1 MKEKG
6 ETWGRVVL
14 KEAATAKLAGWPPPR
29 PPGGSGTEEVPAKT
43 AEGPPPL
50 PSDPARRPLCGA
62 EGRAKSPKEGPKKRL
77 PDDQVRD
84 QVISQDKRRRS
95 GSPRRKRREEGSA
108 RKDKSTGRRR
118 DPSEDSSGARSPL
131 GRVQGRKAHA
141 PSAGGVQD
149 ERGPL
154 PGGRLPGSETLQTR
168 SRRRCR
174 SSERRS
180 EDRRSQCRVPGAKF
194 EKEPGPADREPV
206 GSRRRS
212 GSPRGEVRG
221 PVKRDSKGDEGL
233 PSLKEKAEGRSRSTP
248 GPRGGENSAE
258 SRWRKRPGRDNTPDH
273 HRPRPRQKSESR
285 SAPPERVK
293 VKNKR
298 RRKGQERSASM
309 KSQQVRQTKRE
320 PSQGSRKS
328 IKREPSRS
336 PSERVSAS
344 PAAGECD
351 VKPPASRFLRE
362 FLQQEETG
370 NLSAAQLI
378 RHLVLQLM
386 ETDSPLKE
394 YMLWSLQSPTRREG
408 RVLNLFPLPLWF
420 DGREALTE
428 ILDEAQV
435 RDQPGSWRNRGRT
448 KSEAA
453 KALRGNG
460 LRAWHGL
467 VVVALNHLYGDE
479 PRGERPCA
487 GGQATAA
494 QEQALN
500 TLWE

>member
-1 MKEKG
+1 
-6 ETWGRVVL
+6 
-14 KEAATAKLAGWPPPR
+14 
-29 PPGGSGTEEVPAKT
+29 
-43 AEGPPPL
+43 
-50 PSDPARRPLCGA
+50 
-62 EGRAKSPKEGPKKRL
+62 
-77 PDDQVRD
+77 
-84 QVISQDKRRRS
+84 
-95 GSPRRKRREEGSA
+95 
-108 RKDKSTGRRR
+108 
-118 DPSEDSSGARSPL
+118 
-131 GRVQGRKAHA
+131 
-141 PSAGGVQD
+141 
-149 ERGPL
+149 
-154 PGGRLPGSETLQTR
+154 
-168 SRRRCR
+168 
-174 SSERRS
+174 
-180 EDRRSQCRVPGAKF
+180 
-194 EKEPGPADREPV
+194 
-206 GSRRRS
+206 
-212 GSPRGEVRG
+212 
-221 PVKRDSKGDEGL
+221 
-233 PSLKEKAEGRSRSTP
+233 
-248 GPRGGENSAE
+248 
-258 SRWRKRPGRDNTPDH
+258 
-273 HRPRPRQKSESR
+273 
-285 SAPPERVK
+285 
-293 VKNKR
+293 
-298 RRKGQERSASM
+298 
-309 KSQQVRQTKRE
+309 
-320 PSQGSRKS
+320 
-328 IKREPSRS
+328 
-336 PSERVSAS
+336 
-344 PAAGECD
+344 

-448 KSEAA
+448 KSKAA

-500 TLWE
+500 TLWELVKSFIDERERAGVPRSSQEDWGHAIDDLKVSYTGEVLEKAVPLTLAQVLPGLPSVEHGGSVDIMEVLPPHLQEALKHPEKMMVEPPQGPRPHPKVRVVDGEWPKIARALFDRGLIRPVNHCPVLDGEKVLNGAFGVGMPNKVTEKGEPVLRFIMDLRATNYCMKQIDGEVGHLCGAASFQRVVIETGQELLVSGEDLTAGFYLFRLPEEWSNYMVLEKARGPLRARSGRRR